1 MSSEFAFSPLSA
13 NDGSTVNKENLQYD
27 YNKHENV
34 AVDLV
39 EYGRSRIVRN
49 EDQFLLTALGYVTG
63 FMESSSHY
71 VSGVLIGTA
80 GSGKTHLQHQI
91 EDLFPDNY
99 LYQATSGSDTSI
111 IYDDSWEDAWIAS
124 LDELQKPSEKIIEI
138 LKSLHGDDEEFT
150 YKVTGDGRGAD
161 REVDEIQRSAIPY
174 WFLYA
179 QYEPDFEMW
188 DRLLKIPVHESKEK
202 NEGVLATKWDHSM
215 VSFGDTENN
224 YMFDFEDGFKAL
236 KDHIRELPK
245 DAWVKIPAGEPDFGN
260 QDFVKYAKPIFDTDR
275 SETNRVGA
283 MVANL
288 VRASALLNHHSR
300 DKKTIKQSN
309 EGVKEAIIAEPQDL
323 ANVLRTRNILM
334 ATTHQLDRKKKAICV
349 AIEQT
354 GGTRNMSSINDIQE
368 HLRKTHASFVKR
380 HQIEQMLADL
390 IQNYL
395 VEKHERAGENGA
407 HLYEFKGWQAL
418 GKFIIDDDFKE
429 FFDGCIDP
437 VSGEDFIETARRLN
451 DELEPT
457 ASDFMS
463 DTEVDTSQTDSGQVT
478 LQSSNTEF
486 GDVSLEPYE
495 EAVRAALEE
504 TLDGNKVDNLDEHEP
519 GLKEMLGLVRIG
531 ESPEGADYT
540 GTVFDPEHEVWTYGP
555 DDWADTPQAVERE
568 IESAIR
574 ALAEEGIYK
583 TSTIRKK
590 GSQPLTMKVSVAS
603 AEEIYE

>member
-13 NDGSTVNKENLQYD
+13 DNDNSVDEEDLQYD
-27 YNKHENV
+27 YNMHENV
-34 AVDLV
+34 ATDLV
-39 EYGRSRIVRN
+39 KYGRSRIVRN
-49 EDQFLLTALGYVTG
+49 EDQFLLTALGYITG

-91 EDLFPDNY
+91 EDLFPDSY

-111 IYDDSWEDAWIAS
+111 IYDDTWEDAWIAS

-215 VSFGDTENN
+215 VSFDDTDEN

-245 DAWVKIPAGEPDFGN
+245 EAWVKIPAGEEEFGN
-260 QDFVKYAKPIFDTDR
+260 QDFIKHAKAIFDTDR

-288 VRASALLNHHSR
+288 VRASALLNYQNR
-300 DKKTIKQSN
+300 DKKAIKQSN
-309 EGVKEAIIAEPQDL
+309 EGIKEAIIAEPQDL
-323 ANVLRTRNILM
+323 ANVLRTRNMLM

-368 HLRKTHASFVKR
+368 HLRKTNASFVKR

-418 GKFIIDDDFKE
+418 GKLVIDDDFKE

-437 VSGEDFIETARRLN
+437 VTGEDFIETARRLN

-463 DTEVDTSQTDSGQVT
+463 ETSVDTSQSDSGQVT
-478 LQSSNTEF
+478 LNENSTKF
-486 GDVSLEPYE
+486 ADLSLEPYE
-495 EAVRAALEE
+495 EAVRAALEQ
-504 TLDGNKVDNLDEHEP
+504 TLDGEKVDNLDEDQP
-519 GLKEMLGLVRIG
+519 GLKEMLGVVGIG
-531 ESPEGADYT
+531 DNPEGANVS
-540 GTVFDPEHEVWTYGP
+540 GTVFDPTHEVWQYGP
-555 DDWADTPQAVERE
+555 DDWVETEQQAERE

-574 ALAEEGIYK
+574 TLAEEGVYK

-590 GSQPLTMKVSVAS
+590 GNKPLAMKVYVAS
-603 AEEIYE
+603 AEDIQ

>member
-1 MSSEFAFSPLSA
+1 MSSDFTFGPLA
-13 NDGSTVNKENLQYD
+13 ADDGSSVDQQDLNYD
-27 YNKHENV
+27 YSMHENV
-34 AVDLV
+34 AIDLV

-49 EDQFLLTALGYVTG
+49 EEQFLLTTLGYLSG
-63 FMESSSHY
+63 FMEPSSHFI
-71 VSGVLIGTA
+71 SGVLIGTA
-80 GSGKTHLQHQI
+80 GSGKTHLQHQL
-91 EDLFPDNY
+91 EDLFPDSY

-111 IYDDSWEDAWIAS
+111 IYDDTWEDAWIAS

-215 VSFGDTENN
+215 VSFGNTEHD
-224 YMFDFEDGFKAL
+224 YMFDFDNGFKAL
-236 KDHIRELPK
+236 KDYFLELPK
-245 DAWVKIPAGEPDFGN
+245 EAWVKIPAGEPDFGN

-288 VRASALLNHHSR
+288 VRASALLNHRSR
-300 DKKTIKQSN
+300 SKKTIKQSN

-323 ANVLRTRNILM
+323 ANVLGTRDILM

-354 GGTRNMSSINDIQE
+354 GGTRNMSSVTDIQE
-368 HLRKTHASFVKR
+368 HLRKTNASFVKR
-380 HQIEQMLADL
+380 HQIEQMLEDL

-395 VEKHERAGENGA
+395 VERHERAGENGA
-407 HLYEFKGWQAL
+407 HLYEFKGWQSL
-418 GKFIIDDDFKE
+418 GKFVIDDDFKE
-429 FFDGCIDP
+429 FFEGCVDP
-437 VSGEDFIETARRLN
+437 ITGEEFIETARRIN

-463 DTEVDTSQTDSGQVT
+463 DTEVDTSNTDSGQVT
-478 LQSSNTEF
+478 LGSKSTEF
-486 GDVSLEPYE
+486 EDVSLEPYE
-495 EAVRAALEE
+495 ESVRAALEN
-504 TLDGNKVDNLDEHEP
+504 TLDGERIDNLDEHEP
-519 GLKEMLGLVRIG
+519 GLKEMLGIVRIG
-531 ESPEGADYT
+531 HSGEGANIE
-540 GTVFDPEHEVWTYGP
+540 GTIFDPDHESWAYGP
-555 DDWADTPQAVERE
+555 DDWVETPQQAERQ
-568 IESAIR
+568 IEAAIR
-574 ALAEEGIYK
+574 KLAEEGIYK
-583 TSTIRKK
+583 TTTIRKK
-590 GSQPLTMKVSVAS
+590 GNQPLTMKVSVAS
-603 AEEIYE
+603 AEDIQ